1 MKLTSLLVAA
11 LVVATLYMLVF
22 QRDSLVAFASRGGEA
37 ALVDGAADGPVAA
50 AEASTTGI
58 AVVAL
63 RSRAAPVDRAVIIRG
78 ETQAVREVDMR
89 AETSGQVV
97 SPPLRAGSAVD
108 EGELLCQI
116 APGTRVEQL
125 REAEARLVQARAGVP
140 EADARV
146 AEARARLEEAEI
158 ADRAASRLIEE
169 GFASQTRAAGARAAV
184 ESARAG
190 LQSALLGLEAA
201 GAAIRAGEAAVA
213 AAEMELQRL
222 EIRAPFAGLLET
234 DTAEL
239 GSLLQP
245 GALCGTVIQLDPVK
259 LVGFVPETSVDRISV
274 GAAAG
279 GRLTSGREVY
289 GQVTFL
295 SRSADP
301 MTRTFRVEVEV
312 ANPGLAISDGQTVEI
327 AVASEGTDAH
337 LLPQSSLTL
346 NDNGQIGVRI
356 VEEGNTVAFA
366 PVSILRDTID
376 GIWVDGLGEAA
387 DVIIVGQEFVTDG
400 VAVAPSFREAAR

>member
-37 ALVDGAADGPVAA
+37 ALVDGAADGPIAA

-400 VAVAPSFREAAR
+400 VAVAPTFRETAR